1 LPQCSLFT
9 EHSGY
14 TASLRNNINMKITIG
29 ILMVTALTISCSDT
43 SRNGEKPDTATSGT
57 ITIAAD
63 ESLRPI
69 VEAEVDVF
77 ESIYPAAHLNVVYTN
92 EYDAMQL
99 LVNDSARI
107 AITSRE
113 LLPAEKAILDKAV
126 ITPRYAPFCKD
137 AIAIIMHK
145 SSKDTILT
153 MEQVKALMDG
163 TYTTW
168 KDLNTKNTTSPI
180 QVVFDSPKSGAVRH
194 LKDSVLKGK
203 PLAKHC
209 FAVENNQAVIDYVEK
224 NPHAIGIIGVSWI
237 SDKDDSTS
245 MSFVHRVNVCSMV
258 PLNPETAEA
267 SNMKPYQA
275 YIALKQYPLW
285 RTVQITIREPRVG
298 LGTGFASFVASDQG
312 QRIVLKSGLVPA
324 TAPIRL
330 IELK

>member
-1 LPQCSLFT
+1 
-9 EHSGY
+9 
-14 TASLRNNINMKITIG
+14 MKIAEGLIISATLLLG
-29 ILMVTALTISCSDT
+29 ISCSD
-43 SRNGEKPDTATSGT
+43 SNKGPKLDTATSGT
-57 ITIAAD
+57 ITVAAD

-69 VEAEVDVF
+69 IEAEIEVF
-77 ESIYPAAHLNVVYTN
+77 ESIYQDAHLNVVYTN
-92 EYDAMQL
+92 EHDAMQM

-107 AITSRE
+107 AITTRD
-113 LLPAEKAILDKAV
+113 LLPEEKAVLDKAI

-137 AIAIIMHK
+137 GIAIIMNK
-145 SSKDTILT
+145 AVTDTILT
-153 MEQVKALMDG
+153 MEQVKALLDG
-163 TYTTW
+163 TYSTW
-168 KDLNTKNTTSPI
+168 KDLNKTNSPSPI

-203 PLAKHC
+203 ELAKHC

-224 NPHAIGIIGVSWI
+224 NKNAIGLIGVSWI
-237 SDKDDSTS
+237 SDRDDSASTN
-245 MSFVHRVNVCSMV
+245 FVNRVNICNLV

-285 RTVQITIREPRVG
+285 RTVKIVLREPRVG

-330 IELK
+330 IELKQ

>member
-1 LPQCSLFT
+1 MKTAIRFFT
-9 EHSGY
+9 L
-14 TASLRNNINMKITIG
+14 AAI
-29 ILMVTALTISCSDT
+29 TISCSDT
-43 SRNGEKPDTATSGT
+43 NTKSEKLDTATSGT
-57 ITIAAD
+57 ITVAAD

-69 VEAEVDVF
+69 VEAEVEVF
-77 ESIYPAAHLNVVYTN
+77 EAMYPAAHLNVVYTN
-92 EYDAMQL
+92 EYDAMQM

-113 LLPAEKAILDKAV
+113 LLPEEKAALDKAV

-137 AIAIIMHK
+137 GIAIIMNRSK
-145 SSKDTILT
+145 KDTILT
-153 MEQVKALMDG
+153 MNQVKALMDG
-163 TYTTW
+163 TYSTW
-168 KDLNTKNTTSPI
+168 KDLNKNNAASPI

-194 LKDSVLKGK
+194 LKDSVLKGLA
-203 PLAKHC
+203 LAKHC

-224 NPHAIGIIGVSWI
+224 NENAIGLIGVSWI
-237 SDKDDSTS
+237 SDKDDSAS
-245 MSFVHRVNVCSMV
+245 NSFMNRIRVCNLV
-258 PLNPETAEA
+258 PLNPEAAEA

-285 RTVQITIREPRVG
+285 RNVQITLREPRVG
-298 LGTGFASFVASDQG
+298 LGTGFASFIASDQG

>member
-1 LPQCSLFT
+1 MKTVVGLF
-9 EHSGY
+9 
-14 TASLRNNINMKITIG
+14 IG
-29 ILMVTALTISCSDT
+29 TALAISCGDT
-43 SRNGEKPDTATSGT
+43 NPKGEKLDTATSGT
-57 ITIAAD
+57 ITVAAD

-69 VEAEVDVF
+69 VEAQVEVF
-77 ESIYPAAHLNVVYTN
+77 ESIYPTAHLNVVYTN
-92 EYDAMQL
+92 EYDAMQM

-107 AITSRE
+107 AITSRQ
-113 LLPAEKAILDKAV
+113 LLPEEKAILDKAV

-137 AIAIIMHK
+137 AIGIIMNR
-145 SSKDTILT
+145 SQKDTILT
-153 MEQVKALMDG
+153 LAQVKAILDG
-163 TYTTW
+163 TYTNW
-168 KDLNTKNTTSPI
+168 KDLNPANASSPI

-194 LKDSVLKGK
+194 IKDSVLKGK

-209 FAVENNQAVIDYVEK
+209 FAVADNQAVIDYVEQNK
-224 NPHAIGIIGVSWI
+224 NAIGLIGVSWI
-237 SDKDDSTS
+237 SDIDDSASTQ
-245 MSFVHRVNVCSMV
+245 FKQRITVCNLV